1 MAERCYRVLLVDDDE
16 RALFVLYHALKRMG
30 NGYEWITAQ
39 GGDAAQARL
48 QASEFDMLIT
58 DVRMPQVDGIGLTRA
73 FLDENPDGQ
82 VIWLTAHGCHRVRD
96 AAGRLDI
103 YQCMNKPLEI
113 DKIRQAV
120 RRALAPVG

>member
-16 RALFVLYHALKRMG
+16 RALYVLYFTLKRLG
-30 NGYEWITAQ
+30 NGYEWVTAL
-39 GGDAAQARL
+39 GGKAARSHL
-48 QASEFDMLIT
+48 QTSDFDMLIT
-58 DVRMPQVDGIGLTRA
+58 DVRMPQIDGIGLTKV
-73 FLDENPDGQ
+73 FLEENPDGQ

-96 AAGRLDI
+96 AAEYLDI

-120 RRALAPVG
+120 RRALTVVG